1 MNSYWSLAVYAGLLM
16 AVAAGALILSALV
29 GEGRFRRRKMQV
41 YECGAPLLGTARLR
55 FAVKFYLV
63 AILFVLFDVEVVFLV
78 PWAVVYKQLGVF
90 GLIEMG
96 VFLSVLAFGLA
107 YVWKRG
113 ALEWD

>member
-29 GEGRFRRRKMQV
+29 GEGRFRRRKMQ
-41 YECGAPLLGTARLR
+41 
-55 FAVKFYLV
+55 
-63 AILFVLFDVEVVFLV
+63 V